1 MIFFSTK
8 SERSSFS
15 KKKKKK
21 KIRGNMFS
29 IYLVKMVFL
38 FPTNEILPFCQKN
51 VPLKKM
57 IFILKNIVF
66 LLTDG
71 KDVKKVYS
79 VKYA

>member
-1 MIFFSTK
+1 
-8 SERSSFS
+8 
-15 KKKKKK
+15 
-21 KIRGNMFS
+21 MFS

-51 VPLKKM
+51 VSLKKM

-71 KDVKKVYS
+71 KDGKKVYS